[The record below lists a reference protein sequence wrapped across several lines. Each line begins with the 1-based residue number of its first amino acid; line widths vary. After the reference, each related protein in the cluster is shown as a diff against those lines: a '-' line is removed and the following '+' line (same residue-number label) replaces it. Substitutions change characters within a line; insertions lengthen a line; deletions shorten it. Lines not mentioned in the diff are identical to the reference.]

1 MTTQPST
8 TADNIALVR
17 SAFDALN
24 EGDIDTCLAHLS
36 PDFVINLAGV
46 PTMRGR
52 EVWRQGVDVIKRGF
66 PDLHAHIEDIVAA
79 HDRVALRLTFR
90 GTHRGSSW
98 ASPPRAATSNTSA
111 MSSIG
116 SSMAC
121 SPKNGSALTWPACTA
136 SSPLVAARKV

>member
-1 MTTQPST
+1 MTTPPST

-46 PTMRGR
+46 PPMQGR

-79 HDRVALRLTFR
+79 DDRVALRLTFR
-90 GTHRGSSW
+90 GTHRGEFLGI
-98 ASPPRAATSNTSA
+98 PATGRNVEYVSHEFYRIVDGVFAEEWICSD
-111 MSSIG
+111 
-116 SSMAC
+116 MA
-121 SPKNGSALTWPACTA
+121 GLYGQLTAIAGT
-136 SSPLVAARKV
+136 

>member
-1 MTTQPST
+1 MTTPPST

-24 EGDIDTCLAHLS
+24 EGDIDTCLAHLN

-46 PTMRGR
+46 PPMQGR

-79 HDRVALRLTFR
+79 DDRVALRLTFR
-90 GTHRGSSW
+90 GTHRGEFLGI
-98 ASPPRAATSNTSA
+98 PATGRNVEYVSHEFYRIVDGVFAEEWICSD
-111 MSSIG
+111 
-116 SSMAC
+116 MA
-121 SPKNGSALTWPACTA
+121 GLHGQLTAIAGT
-136 SSPLVAARKV
+136 

>member
-24 EGDIDTCLAHLS
+24 EGDLDTCLAHLS

-79 HDRVALRLTFR
+79 DDRVALPAHFPRHLSR
-90 GTHRGSSW
+90 GVPGH
-98 ASPPRAATSNTSA
+98 PRHGPQRR
-111 MSSIG
+111 IRQ
-116 SSMAC
+116 
-121 SPKNGSALTWPACTA
+121 P
-136 SSPLVAARKV
+136 